1 MSENILVATAWPYT
15 NNYLHLGHIAGCYL
29 PADIFAR
36 YQRARGNRVIM
47 VSGSDQHGTP
57 VTIAA
62 ETEGVQPIDIV
73 NKYRKNHLEVWES
86 LGISYDLFTTTG
98 TDNHIDTVQ
107 DIFTK
112 LYNKGLIYKKNMTLL
127 YSEVDNRFLAD
138 RYV

>member
-36 YQRARGNRVIM
+36 YQRARGNKVIM

-73 NKYRKNHLEVWES
+73 NKLS
-86 LGISYDLFTTTG
+86 LI
-98 TDNHIDTVQ
+98 HI
-107 DIFTK
+107 
-112 LYNKGLIYKKNMTLL
+112 
-127 YSEVDNRFLAD
+127 
-138 RYV
+138 